1 MVSPVGSLCSFA
13 MTLPLSVDTVYFN
26 NPLHDWLLALG
37 GALGAA
43 LGAHLLRQ
51 YLIRHL
57 EVAAARTETAADDYL
72 VDLLKG
78 IRTPLVVAISIAI
91 AERFLD
97 LPASVDEVASKV
109 MIVALAWQGLRWA
122 NRTVDFWVG
131 QYEERSRAHVEKS
144 ALAVLRFAGR
154 LALWTAIV
162 LLVLEQ
168 FHFEVRTL
176 VAGLGVSGI
185 AIALAVQNIL
195 GDLFAALSIWIDK
208 PFIGG
213 DAIAVDQFEGT
224 VDHIGLKTTRVRS
237 INGEQIVFSNA
248 DLLRSRIRNYSRRD
262 GRRLVLMLS
271 FAPATTAAQLARIP
285 ELIRDVM
292 RGNSDATLVRTH
304 LNGTG
309 PLGFEVETVLL
320 VPDPDYQHA
329 MEVRHAVLIA
339 IFAQLEREDIAL
351 ARPVAAQAVP
361 AAGAA

>member
-1 MVSPVGSLCSFA
+1 
-13 MTLPLSVDTVYFN
+13 MTLPVSLDTVYFN

-43 LGAHLLRQ
+43 LIAHVLRR
-51 YLIRHL
+51 YVIRHL
-57 EVAAARTETAADDYL
+57 EAAAAKTETAADDYA
-72 VDLLKG
+72 VDLLKA
-78 IRTPLVVAISIAI
+78 IRTPLVVAMAIGI

-97 LPASVDEVASKV
+97 LPASVDAVATKV

-122 NRTVDFWVG
+122 NKTVDFWVG
-131 QYEERSRAHVEKS
+131 QYEERSRAHIEKS

-154 LALWTAIV
+154 LALWTVIILV
-162 LLVLEQ
+162 VLEQ
-168 FHFEVRTL
+168 FHLEVKTL

-224 VDHIGLKTTRVRS
+224 VDHIGLKTTRIRS
-237 INGEQIVFSNA
+237 VNGEQIVFSNA

-262 GRRLVLMLS
+262 GRRLVVILS
-271 FAPATTAAQLARIP
+271 IAPGTTAAKLARVPAI
-285 ELIRDVM
+285 IREVVGGNPDV
-292 RGNSDATLVRTH
+292 TLVRTH
-304 LNGTG
+304 LNGPG

-320 VPDPDYQHA
+320 VSDPDYQHA
-329 MEVRHAVLIA
+329 MTARQAVLLGV
-339 IFAQLEREDIAL
+339 FAQLEREEIAL
-351 ARPVAAQAVP
+351 ARPVGAPVVP
-361 AAGAA
+361 ATGAA

>member
-1 MVSPVGSLCSFA
+1 MITSLS
-13 MTLPLSVDTVYFN
+13 TVYFN

-37 GALGAA
+37 GALGAV
-43 LGAHLLRQ
+43 LVAHLLRR

-131 QYEERSRAHVEKS
+131 EYEERSRAHIEKA
-144 ALAVLRFAGR
+144 ALGVLRFAGR
-154 LALWTAIV
+154 LALWTVIV

-168 FHFEVRTL
+168 FHFEARTL

-213 DAIAVDQFEGT
+213 DSIAVDQFEGT

-248 DLLRSRIRNYSRRD
+248 DLLRSRIRNHSRRD

-271 FAPATTAAQLARIP
+271 IAPGTTAAKLARVP
-285 ELIRDVM
+285 ALIREVIDD
-292 RGNSDATLVRTH
+292 NANATLVRTH

-320 VPDPDYQHA
+320 VADPDYQHA
-329 MEVRHAVLIA
+329 MEVRQAVLLG
-339 IFAQLEREDIAL
+339 IFERLEREEIVL
-351 ARPVAAQAVP
+351 ARPAGTPAVS